1 MPRLTPTLPTTT
13 MAGSASG
20 RKGPSRPQHP
30 RQRRQVAA
38 LAGIAAAMALLAGCS
53 AWQNPQAAQEAARRN
68 EPQGSVQVGWRV
80 FQMRCAACHGPDARG
95 SQRGIDLLPRMRE
108 LGTRQF
114 VGLVLNRYD
123 WTRPVDA
130 GSSSDALVDD
140 VMARRRGSLAMPAW
154 EAEPEVNAHV
164 LDLYA
169 YLSARADG
177 RLGTGRPAAG
187 R

>member
-1 MPRLTPTLPTTT
+1 MPRLTPARP
-13 MAGSASG
+13 AAPS
-20 RKGPSRPQHP
+20 PSRRPA
-30 RQRRQVAA
+30 RWM
-38 LAGIAAAMALLAGCS
+38 LAGASLALALLAGCS

-68 EPQGSVQVGWRV
+68 EPQGSVQVGWRL

-108 LGTRQF
+108 LGARQF

-123 WTRPVDA
+123 WTRPADA
-130 GSSSDALVDD
+130 GSSSSDALVDD

-169 YLSARADG
+169 YLAARADG
-177 RLGTGRPAAG
+177 RLGTGRPATS

>member
-1 MPRLTPTLPTTT
+1 MPRLPAARPSAQSLP
-13 MAGSASG
+13 
-20 RKGPSRPQHP
+20 RRGPRVP
-30 RQRRQVAA
+30 VA
-38 LAGIAAAMALLAGCS
+38 LASAGLVLALLAGCA
-53 AWQNPQAAQEAARRN
+53 AWRNPQAAQEMARRT
-68 EPQGSVQVGWRV
+68 EPQGSVNVGWRV

-95 SQRGIDLLPRMRE
+95 TQRGIDLLPRLRE
-108 LGTRQF
+108 LGARQF

-130 GSSSDALVDD
+130 GGSSSEALVDD
-140 VMARRRGSLAMPAW
+140 VLARRRGSLAMPAW
-154 EAEPEVNAHV
+154 EAEPEVNAHI

-177 RLGTGRPAAG
+177 RLGTGRPTSS